1 MRLFRNRRLDG
12 GDVETSRP
20 PVPPVPP
27 ASPEPNRYQ
36 TVTAV
41 PAVILED
48 ESSPKE
54 MKRRLSTW
62 GKKMGRKLEML
73 RRSDSKESLNSVSS
87 VTSRD
92 SIRKKSI
99 WRLGRSASESTPE
112 KGSPA
117 PSPSPSHRSSIRGF
131 FVRMGSTGMLAT
143 RQKDAEKT
151 QPTNQDGTP
160 VLFRSVSTSQL
171 ATSYVRGDDPADCL
185 DRVTSPKLQSPAASD
200 PAYIPVKTMSCDNIS
215 RLSSLPPTGTRRAN
229 FPYAFL
235 RSKLSVLPE
244 ENGGSVL
251 NARSRMHRDSFS
263 EFTYDTTSTDPR
275 SQQRANSEE
284 CFPCKLQDRTATST
298 QSDYGSLARRR
309 RSSIEISGS
318 MRGGF
323 KPTNNYVSS
332 NESGYDSDRELGRGG
347 EEVRNR
353 LEQDDDSG
361 ILANESF
368 DSDPDAAVDTS
379 TWAPTCRAPPPPPA
393 EATDLRWERKCYSGR
408 LLPSLPVPPNTF
420 TRNML
425 MKNAGHRYTT
435 TSLLRPNIPLVALDP
450 AAWDEPGRKYRLVR
464 LLKVRADED
473 LGIYLT
479 MQVHQPR
486 GKRTSLETRYLVVR
500 LEPNGIAHRDTR
512 IQIGD
517 EIVNVN
523 GRLLRGLSTLEAV
536 QHILRNHLPRS
547 DSEPGFQVDLLIA
560 RDIAQDYHLQ
570 KPIYENTSDLTNHY
584 ISSDH
589 NKFLNEH
596 TSDHT
601 KHFMTSEQS
610 RLVNEHTSDHTNQF
624 IGSEH
629 SKLMNGHTSDHTMGA
644 DPRRLSFP
652 CSDVYTA
659 NPCQVDFDQVE
670 SDRVSLKDDLD
681 DVFLPPS
688 GSDSIVSRQD
698 FTSDRRNAV
707 AVINRVLAASMNKST
722 TKTEREDMEDNI
734 SLISTTQTVVFQ
746 KGIGHKSLGFSIVG
760 GTDSPRGQMGIFVKT
775 IFASGQAAE
784 EGTLVEGDE
793 ILSVNGDSLTGL
805 SHAEAISVFKKIRSG
820 DVQLQVVRRRV
831 SNRNSKIK

>member
-12 GDVETSRP
+12 GDSQDVEPPRP
-20 PVPPVPP
+20 PLPPVPP
-27 ASPEPNRYQ
+27 ASPEPQRYQ

-73 RRSDSKESLNSVSS
+73 RRSDSKESLNSVNSI
-87 VTSRD
+87 TSRE

-99 WRLGRSASESTPE
+99 WRLGRSSSESTE
-112 KGSPA
+112 KESA
-117 PSPSPSHRSSIRGF
+117 SPSPHRRSSIRGF

-143 RQKDAEKT
+143 RQKEDDKAQTCGQEAA
-151 QPTNQDGTP
+151 

-185 DRVTSPKLQSPAASD
+185 DRVSSPKLQTQSTAAATD
-200 PAYIPVKTMSCDNIS
+200 PGYIPVKTMSCDNIS
-215 RLSSLPPTGTRRAN
+215 RLSSLPPTGARRAN

-244 ENGGSVL
+244 ENGGSVV
-251 NARSRMHRDSFS
+251 NARSRVHRDSFS
-263 EFTYDTTSTDPR
+263 EFTYDALIVNNKEVQRT
-275 SQQRANSEE
+275 QQRANSEE
-284 CFPCKLQDRTATST
+284 CFPCKLQERTAAT

-309 RSSIEISGS
+309 RSSVEISGS
-318 MRGGF
+318 MRGF
-323 KPTNNYVSS
+323 KGTNNYVSS
-332 NESGYDSDRELGRGG
+332 NESGYDSDGAGRGG
-347 EEVRNR
+347 EEARR
-353 LEQDDDSG
+353 PEQDDDSG

-368 DSDPDAAVDTS
+368 DSDPDATVDN
-379 TWAPTCRAPPPPPA
+379 TWPVSNRAPPAPP
-393 EATDLRWERKCYSGR
+393 EAADLRWERKCFSGR
-408 LLPSLPVPPNTF
+408 LLPSLPSSSPPKSTTPNF
-420 TRNML
+420 TRHMFV
-425 MKNAGHRYTT
+425 KNTPSKRYTSSQ
-435 TSLLRPNIPLVALDP
+435 TSLLRPNVPLVALPCSTDP

-500 LEPNGIAHRDTR
+500 LEPNGIAHRDSR
-512 IQIGD
+512 VQIGD

-547 DSEPGFQVDLLIA
+547 DAEPGFQVDLLIA
-560 RDIAQDYHLQ
+560 RDIAQDYHQ
-570 KPIYENTSDLTNHY
+570 QNKANEHP
-584 ISSDH
+584 SDH
-589 NKFLNEH
+589 PMVV
-596 TSDHT
+596 DH
-601 KHFMTSEQS
+601 
-610 RLVNEHTSDHTNQF
+610 
-624 IGSEH
+624 
-629 SKLMNGHTSDHTMGA
+629 
-644 DPRRLSFP
+644 RRLSFP

-659 NPCQVDFDQVE
+659 NPCQVNCDLTE
-670 SDRVSLKDDLD
+670 GDRLSLREDNDLD
-681 DVFLPPS
+681 DVFLPS
-688 GSDSIVSRQD
+688 NGSDLVSRQD
-698 FTSDRRNAV
+698 FTSERRNAV

-805 SHAEAISVFKKIRSG
+805 ILKQAISVFKKIRSG
-820 DVQLQVVRRRV
+820 DVQLQIVRRRV
-831 SNRNSKIK
+831 SNRNLKMK